1 MINKKIIILLSLNYV
16 VNSQDTSRSA
26 RFCSWT
32 MTLVATPTALGKAV
46 LMAELIAPGSD
57 TVDAD
62 EDDESEEE
70 DDAAA
75 FFFAATPPFWMKG
88 IM

>member
-1 MINKKIIILLSLNYV
+1 MTELCC
-16 VNSQDTSRSA
+16 NSQDTSRSA

-46 LMAELIAPGSD
+46 LMAALIAPGSD

-70 DDAAA
+70 DDPAA

-88 IM
+88 IIM